1 MEGVVKMLDDKKSI
15 DIRAIRK
22 TINKLSLKIQ
32 KLYL

>member
-22 TINKLSLKIQ
+22 TINRLN
-32 KLYL
+32 YH